1 VHDEPEKLI
10 MKLEGK
16 MVGAW
21 VSECRRA
28 WTTLSSSV
36 STGKLALDLRGLTF
50 VDESGLDLLREI
62 YRATRADIMTNSP
75 LTKHFAEQTRGPKTI
90 DTRKGE

>member
-62 YRATRADIMTNSP
+62 YRATRAGHHDE
-75 LTKHFAEQTRGPKTI
+75 FASDQTFCRTDQGAE
-90 DTRKGE
+90 DD